1 MKLVRIVRSGLCADG
16 VLDGDDVRV
25 IGGWWNGDPVAK
37 PFAFPGQS
45 VADLHRAVADASE
58 VVALSSVQ
66 LAVPV
71 DIFHKVIC
79 VGINYR
85 DHAGETKNEEP
96 KSPILF
102 TRTMESMVPANRP
115 ILRPRVSENFDFEGE
130 IAVIIGR
137 EARHVPVAEA
147 MSHVF
152 GYCCFMDGSVRDY
165 QKHALM
171 TGKNFWQSGSMGPWI
186 VTADEVGDTDLKVE
200 TRLNGETMQS
210 AHLSDLIFGIPEL
223 ISYCSRYT
231 YLKPGDVI
239 ATGTPGGVGSRRAP
253 PLWMKPGDEIT
264 VEVEKLG
271 ILTNPIAQET

>member
-1 MKLVRIVRSGLCADG
+1 MKLVRIVRSGMCADG
-16 VLDGDDVRV
+16 VLDGDDVSI
-25 IGGWWNGDPVAK
+25 IGGWWDGDPAAK

-45 VADLHRAVADASE
+45 TADLHRAVADASE
-58 VVALSSVQ
+58 TVPLSSAQ
-66 LAVPV
+66 LAVPA
-71 DIFHKVIC
+71 DIFHKMIC

-96 KSPILF
+96 KNPILF

-115 ILRPRVSENFDFEGE
+115 ILRPRVSDNFDFEGE
-130 IAVIIGR
+130 IAVMIGR

-186 VTADEVGDTDLKVE
+186 VTADEVGDADLKVE

-210 AHLSDLIFGIPEL
+210 AQLSDLIFGIPEL

-239 ATGTPGGVGSRRAP
+239 ATGTPGGVGSRRVP

-264 VEVEKLG
+264 VEVERLG
-271 ILTNPIAQET
+271 VLTNPVAQEG